1 MAHLAKDV
9 DEHQVVVE
17 DSVLILPSK
26 ANDAVVLD
34 LVSVVGLKL
43 VSLDDLV
50 PADPFICFCLVAD
63 GEDERVEQI
72 AAGEGNKDEVFI
84 ELFLLVDAA
93 ADHQRAAEEGRG
105 VVFHVQ
111 ASSCSQPLVL
121 LHVEDQNFSVESF
134 ALLALETYAS
144 DYDQIVLVDFN
155 GVETRRYLGR
165 FSVASHLHP
174 FPELIVIAMEE
185 RKSLKAALVI
195 SSQQIDLFL
204 RAEKSSIVPDR
215 RKERIEAPIR
225 QWKQLEGRLHKGIL
239 ISLDRR
245 CLDHLFTL
253 VLNLLQLGNF
263 LLELHVPASMDLV
276 SKIIAEGGIELMVIF
291 CQSSLEFQFTLL
303 HFSHNM
309 R

>member
-17 DSVLILPSK
+17 DSILILPSK

-43 VSLDDLV
+43 VSLDNLV
-50 PADPFICFCLVAD
+50 PADPFVCFCLVAD

-195 SSQQIDLFL
+195 SS
-204 RAEKSSIVPDR
+204 
-215 RKERIEAPIR
+215 
-225 QWKQLEGRLHKGIL
+225 
-239 ISLDRR
+239 
-245 CLDHLFTL
+245 
-253 VLNLLQLGNF
+253 
-263 LLELHVPASMDLV
+263 
-276 SKIIAEGGIELMVIF
+276 
-291 CQSSLEFQFTLL
+291 
-303 HFSHNM
+303 
-309 R
+309 